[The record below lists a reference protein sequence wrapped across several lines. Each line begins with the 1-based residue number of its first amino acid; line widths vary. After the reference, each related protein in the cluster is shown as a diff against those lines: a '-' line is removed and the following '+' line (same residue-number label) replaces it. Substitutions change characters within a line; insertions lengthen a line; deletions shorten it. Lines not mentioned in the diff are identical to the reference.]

1 MERIGRWWLATMLL
15 GCTALATAGTSDTS
29 PLVGR
34 WALDV
39 SKLEMPA
46 EARPRSVTMEF
57 RDAGGG
63 KWTSRVIIVHA
74 SGEQMRAETSL
85 PLDGRPGPIRGN
97 YWADVSAVKMP
108 ASNVLVMQLADD
120 GKPASTRIYSVGE
133 DRQTMT
139 ETKAIFGEDG
149 TPILQTNHFTRLP

>member
-1 MERIGRWWLATMLL
+1 MEGTARWLL
-15 GCTALATAGTSDTS
+15 VTVLLCSTTSATAETAAGS

-39 SKLEMPA
+39 SKLGIPA
-46 EARPRSVTMEF
+46 ETRPKSVTMEF
-57 RDAGGG
+57 RDEGAG
-63 KWTSRVIIVHA
+63 KWMSRVVIVHP
-74 SGEQMRAETSL
+74 SGEEMHAEASL
-85 PLDGRPGPIRGN
+85 PLDGRPGPISGN

-120 GKPASTRIYSVGE
+120 GKPASTRIYSVGK

-139 ETKAIFGEDG
+139 ETKAIFGDDG
-149 TPILQTNHFTRLP
+149 TPILQTSTFTRLP

>member
-1 MERIGRWWLATMLL
+1 MERIARWFLATVLL
-15 GCTALATAGTSDTS
+15 CCTSMATAGTSDTS

-39 SKLEMPA
+39 AKLQMPA
-46 EARPRSVTMEF
+46 EARPKSVTMEF

-63 KWTSRVIIVHA
+63 TWTSRVVIVHPG
-74 SGEQMRAETSL
+74 GEEMSAETSL
-85 PLDGRPGPIRGN
+85 PLDGRPGPISGN

-133 DRQTMT
+133 DRRTMT

-149 TPILQTNHFTRLP
+149 TPILQTNTFIRLP

>member
-1 MERIGRWWLATMLL
+1 MKTRTLFLACAVTLS
-15 GCTALATAGTSDTS
+15 CPTSVTARSPDAS

-39 SKLEMPA
+39 SKLAMPL

-57 RDAGGG
+57 REAGDGR
-63 KWTSRVIIVHA
+63 WTSRVTIVHP
-74 SGEQMRAETSL
+74 SGETMRAETSL
-85 PLDGRPGPIRGN
+85 PLDGRPGPISGS

-133 DRQTMT
+133 DRTTMT
-139 ETKAIFGEDG
+139 ETKAIFAEDG
-149 TPILQTNHFTRLP
+149 TPILQTNTFTRQP